1 MNKPIIL
8 IIEENADGV
17 TKRRAEFMKNHVLYS
32 DDFVE
37 TNDARYYVRSMS
49 VNIDMDKILIPP
61 PEGLVAKYEIEGFI
75 KGMEKKLEDIKKIA
89 GYKPGNVQSTPPP
102 EFGLTAPPMAA
113 PVAPPVG
120 GTSISGQAV

>member
-17 TKRRAEFMKNHVLYS
+17 TKRRAELMKNHVLYS

-37 TNDARYYVRSMS
+37 TNDARYYIRSMS

-61 PEGLVAKYEIEGFI
+61 PEGLVVKYEIEGFI
-75 KGMEKKLEDIKKIA
+75 NGMEKKLEEIKKVA
-89 GYKPGNVQSTPPP
+89 GYKPGNVQNTPPP
-102 EFGLTAPPMAA
+102 EFAPTAPQTG
-113 PVAPPVG
+113 VQNTHPPI
-120 GTSISGQAV
+120 SNSSGQPA